1 MNTNTYKT
9 EKCFLA
15 GHNGMVG
22 SAILRKLK
30 KNQTY
35 DVITAEKNELNL
47 VNQKQVS
54 DYFKQNRPSVVI
66 LAAAKVGGI
75 KMNRNNQA
83 QFLYDNL
90 MIQNNVLNSAA
101 MNGVKKFLYLGSSCI
116 YPRESPQPISE
127 NNLMQ
132 GPLEPTNEGYALA
145 KISGLKLAQF
155 YSKSFGMRCICPMPC
170 NLYGPND
177 NFDKNN
183 SHVLSALIRRFVDAV
198 DEKKNNEKLWG
209 TGKAKRE
216 FLHVDDAAD
225 AFLFLLENWESESHI
240 NVGSGKDITIKELAQ
255 KIAFYAGYKG
265 EISWNNST
273 DEDGMPQK
281 LLDVSKL
288 NELNF
293 QPKITLNEGI
303 KEMILIYKNL
313 KNKT

>member
-1 MNTNTYKT
+1 MNKT

-15 GHNGMVG
+15 GHKGMVG

-30 KNQTY
+30 KNQTFEI
-35 DVITAEKNELNL
+35 ITANKNQLDL
-47 VNQKQVS
+47 VSQKQVS
-54 DYFKQNRPSVVI
+54 DFFESHRPSVVI

-90 MIQNNVLNSAA
+90 MIQNNVLHAA
-101 MNGVKKFLYLGSSCI
+101 ANNGVKKFLYLGSSCI

-127 NNLMQ
+127 SCLMQ

-155 YSKSFGMRCICPMPC
+155 YSKSFGMKCICPMPC

-183 SHVLSALIRRFVDAV
+183 SHVLSGLVRRFVDAV
-198 DEKKNNEKLWG
+198 DENRDNEKLWG

-225 AFLFLLENWESESHI
+225 AFLLLLDNWESDSHI
-240 NVGSGKDITIKELAQ
+240 NVGSGRDITIKELAQ

-265 EISWNNST
+265 EISWNNSP

-281 LLDVSKL
+281 LLDVTKL
-288 NELNF
+288 NKLHFE
-293 QPKITLNEGI
+293 PKISLKEGI
-303 KEMILIYKNL
+303 KQMILIYKKL
-313 KNKT
+313 KNETKKL